1 MGNNINNNGNHDFKM
16 KTAEFQGYTIKA
28 LEDLTKEICDLKI
41 EIKETNN
48 RLEKLNTRLYALQTK
63 IAGIGATSALIVSVA
78 IHYLFI

>member
-48 RLEKLNTRLYALQTK
+48 RLEKSASSPTFIFLYPICK
-63 IAGIGATSALIVSVA
+63 HRSV
-78 IHYLFI
+78 FIKFKWLGQR